1 MRGIG
6 KEAAAIAAKKQK
18 FIETAYELFASKN
31 IESVSLQ
38 DVADET
44 GFGISMLYRYFANK
58 QTLVVEAA
66 VWKWKQFQEENWKR
80 RPNANFEGMTAKEM
94 FDFYLDSFLLLYR
107 NYRDLLRF
115 NQFFNVYVQAH
126 NISKATLQPYQGLI
140 ESFKEEFHEMYIK
153 AELDHTIRTDISEQ
167 KMFSTSLH
175 LMLAAVT
182 RYAVGLVYIPKDG
195 FDEMEELETQKRAIM
210 REYSAI

>member
-18 FIETAYELFASKN
+18 FIKKAYELFSSRN

>member
-1 MRGIG
+1 
-6 KEAAAIAAKKQK
+6 
-18 FIETAYELFASKN
+18 
-31 IESVSLQ
+31 
-38 DVADET
+38 
-44 GFGISMLYRYFANK
+44 
-58 QTLVVEAA
+58 
-66 VWKWKQFQEENWKR
+66 
-80 RPNANFEGMTAKEM
+80 MTAKEM
-94 FDFYLDSFLLLYR
+94 FEFYLDSFLVLYR
-107 NYRDLLRF
+107 DYKGLLRF

-140 ESFKEEFHEMYIK
+140 ESFKKEFHEMYIK